1 MTTHEESRWIA
12 NLRELRTDVA
22 PRRDLWPVIA
32 AHLAARPATG
42 GERARQVSWRVVL
55 GVAAM
60 LAVLAMGISLGRLSL
75 EGRAPAVALAPGGR
89 STAGDSAMVLSAAY
103 RPDERFRQQR
113 EQRLRAAQARL
124 AQLPPPSRAKVA
136 ASLAVL
142 EQSLRDIQAAIGKD
156 PANALLQELL
166 VNTYQDEMRVLVD
179 LQTAGNTGQES

>member
-1 MTTHEESRWIA
+1 MDP
-12 NLRELRTDVA
+12 NLRTCGRKG
-22 PRRDLWPVIA
+22 
-32 AHLAARPATG
+32 HAT
-42 GERARQVSWRVVL
+42 
-55 GVAAM
+55 
-60 LAVLAMGISLGRLSL
+60 
-75 EGRAPAVALAPGGR
+75 
-89 STAGDSAMVLSAAY
+89 Y
-103 RPDERFRQQR
+103 RPDERFWQQR

-142 EQSLRDIQAAIGKD
+142 EQSLRDIQVAIGKD